1 MRVLLDESLPRR
13 LAQHLPGVE
22 ADSVFDK
29 GWSGL
34 KNGALLEAAEKE
46 YDAFLTA
53 DQSLPSQQHLP
64 RFDLSVVVLAA
75 RTNRLEDLIPLVPR
89 ALEEC
94 RELGVGESSVVRG

>member
-1 MRVLLDESLPRR
+1 MRVLLDESLPKR
-13 LAQHLPGVE
+13 LVRHLPGVE

-34 KNGALLEAAEKE
+34 KNGALLAAAEKE
-46 YDAFLTA
+46 FDVFLTA
-53 DQSLPSQQHLP
+53 DQSLPHQQHLP

-94 RELGVGESSVVRG
+94 RSLGAGESSVVRG

>member
-34 KNGALLEAAEKE
+34 KNGALLAAAENE

-64 RFDLSVVVLAA
+64 RFHLSVVVLAA
-75 RTNRLEDLIPLVPR
+75 RTNRLEDLIPLLSR

-94 RELGVGESSVVRG
+94 QRLGVGEWSVVRG

>member
-1 MRVLLDESLPRR
+1 MS
-13 LAQHLPGVE
+13 GVE
-22 ADSVFDK
+22 ADSVFDQ

-34 KNGALLEAAEKE
+34 KNGALLAVAEKE

-53 DQSLPSQQHLP
+53 DQGLPSQQHIP
-64 RFDLSVVVLAA
+64 RFNLSVVVLAA

-94 RELGVGESSVVRG
+94 RRLGAGEATVVRG